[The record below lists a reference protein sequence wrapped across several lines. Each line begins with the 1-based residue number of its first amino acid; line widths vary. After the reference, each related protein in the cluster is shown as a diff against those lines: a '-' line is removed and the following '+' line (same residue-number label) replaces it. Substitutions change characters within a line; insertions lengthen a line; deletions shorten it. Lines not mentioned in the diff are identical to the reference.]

1 MSADAESKART
12 IESRT
17 TREQDALGRRLLV
30 VNTFGIVVALTGL
43 VIPLAWRSAMLICLV
58 GLFVF
63 TVFLVRHDFPR
74 WSTNLYI
81 FGQAVGWT
89 ELLAD
94 AWLVCRTETLVYAS
108 GGPFVWVSPLYM
120 PFAWGGL
127 LTSTMLLGVVV
138 HRRTSLLVASLLVA
152 GLTGLY
158 IPLYEYI
165 AHASGWWWYQ
175 DTPMLLGVVP
185 IFIVIGEI
193 IVGLP
198 LVWIGTRLEHVS
210 TGGAALLGAGVG
222 LLIFAAYAL
231 AYAVIGS

>member
-1 MSADAESKART
+1 MSAEAV
-12 IESRT
+12 
-17 TREQDALGRRLLV
+17 REQDELGRRLLV
-30 VNTFGIVVALTGL
+30 VNALGMAIALAGL
-43 VIPLAWRSAMLICLV
+43 ALPLGWRSAMFICLM

-63 TVFLVRHDFPR
+63 TAFLVRRDFPR

-94 AWLVCRTETLVYAS
+94 AWLVRCTETLIYPA

-138 HRRTSLLVASLLVA
+138 HRRASLLVASSIVA

-158 IPLYEYI
+158 IPLYEWI

-185 IFIVIGEI
+185 IFIVIGEM
-193 IVGLP
+193 IVGVP
-198 LVWIGTRLEHVS
+198 LVWIGTRLEHV
-210 TGGAALLGAGVG
+210 GAGKAALFGVAVG